1 MKELRVARKKKTCSH
16 LSIGVL
22 VNLIIPGIVIV
33 VNKSEIFLLFSLESG
48 WSSVYIGRK
57 VTLGEKK
64 TQKEYTVKSNSWNK

>member
-64 TQKEYTVKSNSWNK
+64 TQKEYRVKGNSWNR